1 VARQL
6 KKKFEPYQQKR
17 SDPNQ
22 LLLHTLMQ
30 LVKELAIYEKVLRG
44 VEDAERVEVRIPIDQ
59 FEHES
64 RDYGH
69 NLSEFFKSTA
79 FLKEFI
85 IEGRHIKTTTKI

>member
-1 VARQL
+1 
-6 KKKFEPYQQKR
+6 
-17 SDPNQ
+17 
-22 LLLHTLMQ
+22 LLLHTLMS
-30 LVKELAIYEKVLRG
+30 LVKERALYEKYMRG
-44 VEDAERVEVRIPIDQ
+44 VEEAERFEISIPIDQ

-79 FLKEFI
+79 FLKEFT

>member
-1 VARQL
+1 MARQL

-22 LLLHTLMQ
+22 LLLHTLLQ
-30 LVKELAIYEKVLRG
+30 LVKERAIYEKVLRG

-69 NLSEFFKSTA
+69 YLSKFFKSKD

-85 IEGRHIKTTTKI
+85 IEGKNIKTTTKI